1 MAKKLGLLKGF
12 IQGCVWSGS
21 GDTRVFLPFQDT
33 VLNAEFT
40 YTGEL
45 VMAETFSDQ
54 GILGASQAC
63 LQKEECGF
71 NLSTNDL
78 SWSILQAATLST
90 SAARTK
96 PILVTESFT
105 ASTVD
110 GDPAVSTYTL
120 ANTPIT
126 TPEAIAEAGLPSSG
140 VAAANIDGVN
150 LEATVAGSVVT
161 LDADV
166 TGDRVTV
173 QYLRAPLTGEEV
185 IYLGSG
191 TRREQVGV
199 YGTFFGCPGS
209 LLIVAPKTAVVPNFS
224 LGVSSG
230 STAEITLELKVLREN
245 GYFAEIT
252 RLKDCEGC

>member
-1 MAKKLGLLKGF
+1 MAKKLGLFPGF
-12 IQGCVWSGS
+12 IQGCVWEGS
-21 GDTRVFLPFQDT
+21 GDTRIFLPFQDT
-33 VLNAEFT
+33 VINAEFT

-45 VMAETFSDQ
+45 AMAETYSDQ
-54 GILGASQAC
+54 GVLGASQAC

-71 NLSTNDL
+71 NMSTNDL
-78 SWSILQAATLST
+78 SWSMLQAATLSS

-105 ASTVD
+105 ASNVTADPFTTV
-110 GDPAVSTYTL
+110 TL
-120 ANTPIT
+120 THTPIT
-126 TPEAIAEAGLPSSG
+126 TPEELTEAGLPSSG
-140 VAAANIDGVN
+140 VSVADIEGTQ
-150 LEATVAGSVVT
+150 LPGTVAGSVVT
-161 LDADV
+161 LAADV
-166 TGDRVTV
+166 TGDRITV
-173 QYLRAPLTGEEV
+173 QYLRAPLSGEEV

-191 TRREQVGV
+191 ARRKQVGV

-209 LLIVAPKTAVVPNFS
+209 LLIVAPKTAVVPNLS

-230 STAEITLELKVLREN
+230 STAEISLELKVLRDN